1 LDLIEI
7 KKECKKIE
15 RNLIALEVER
25 DALLILL
32 EEQELKLLELETKK
46 DYNKKGQIFLRIK
59 AADTRLQALASI
71 EEIVT
76 AALQE
81 MYGED
86 YKFSLELKEVSS
98 KEGENTGLFT
108 ILPCVEKL
116 IDGKRVKRPLK
127 GSNGGGLIEIVSV
140 LLRFAFGTYNNYD
153 GIYVLDEA
161 FSAVSKDGIM
171 EQLLIFLH
179 RYIAELRLQVML
191 ISHSAE
197 SFSQI
202 SAQNYLVYKEDG
214 IAKVKLASRDDI
226 LEMQNFNVSEKR

>member
-1 LDLIEI
+1 MDLLEI
-7 KKECKKIE
+7 KKECNKIE
-15 RNLIALEVER
+15 RNLIALEIER
-25 DALLILL
+25 NALAALL

-46 DYNKKGQIFLRIK
+46 DHNKKGQIFLRMK
-59 AADTRLQALASI
+59 AADTRVQALASI

-76 AALQE
+76 AALKE

-86 YKFSLELKEVSS
+86 YVFSLELKEVSS

-116 IDGKRVKRPLK
+116 HVGKRSKRPIK
-127 GSNGGGLIEIVSV
+127 GSNGGGLMEIVSV

-153 GIYVLDEA
+153 SVYVLDEA

-171 EQLLIFLH
+171 GQLLIFLD
-179 RYIAELRLQVML
+179 RYIAELGLQVIL
-191 ISHSAE
+191 ITHSAE

-214 IAKVKLASRDDI
+214 IAKIKLASRDDI
-226 LEMQNFNVSEKR
+226 LEMQSLAISAKK

>member
-1 LDLIEI
+1 MDLLEI
-7 KKECKKIE
+7 KKECNKIE
-15 RNLIALEVER
+15 RNLIALEIER
-25 DALLILL
+25 DALLALL

-46 DYNKKGQIFLRIK
+46 DHNKKGQIFLRMK
-59 AADTRLQALASI
+59 AADTRVQALASI

-76 AALQE
+76 AALKE
-81 MYGED
+81 MYSED
-86 YKFSLELKEVSS
+86 YVFSLELKEVSS

-116 IDGKRVKRPLK
+116 HEGKRSKRPLK
-127 GSNGGGLIEIVSV
+127 GSNGGGLLEIVSV
-140 LLRFAFGTYNNYD
+140 LLRFAFGTFNNYG

-171 EQLLIFLH
+171 GQLLIFLD
-179 RYIAELRLQVML
+179 RYIAELGLQVML
-191 ISHSAE
+191 ITHSAE

-214 IAKVKLASRDDI
+214 IAKVKPATRDDI
-226 LEMQNFNVSEKR
+226 LEMQNLAISVKT

>member
-1 LDLIEI
+1 MDLSEI
-7 KKECKKIE
+7 KKECNKIE
-15 RNLIALEVER
+15 RNLIALEIER
-25 DALLILL
+25 DALAALL
-32 EEQELKLLELETKK
+32 AEQELKLLELETKK
-46 DYNKKGQIFLRIK
+46 DHNKKGQIFLRMK
-59 AADTRLQALASI
+59 AADTRVQALASI

-76 AALQE
+76 AALKE

-86 YKFSLELKEVSS
+86 YKFTLELKEISS

-116 IDGKRVKRPLK
+116 IKGKLTNRPIK
-127 GSNGGGLIEIVSV
+127 GSNGGGLMEIVSV
-140 LLRFAFGTYNNYD
+140 LLRFAFGTYNNYN

-171 EQLLIFLH
+171 GQLLIFLE
-179 RYIAELRLQVML
+179 RYIAELGLQVLL
-191 ISHSAE
+191 ITHSAE

-214 IAKVKLASRDDI
+214 IAKMKLASRDDI
-226 LEMQNFNVSEKR
+226 LEMQNLAISVKK

>member
-1 LDLIEI
+1 MEISDI
-7 KKECKKIE
+7 KKECNKIE
-15 RNLIALEVER
+15 RHLIALEAER
-25 DALLILL
+25 DTLSALL
-32 EEQELKLLELETKK
+32 EEQENKLLDLEIQKEH
-46 DYNKKGQIFLRIK
+46 NKKGQIFLRLK
-59 AADTRLQALASI
+59 AADTRIAALASI

-76 AALQE
+76 AALRE
-81 MYGED
+81 IYGED
-86 YKFSLELKEVSS
+86 YIFTMEMKEVSS

-153 GIYVLDEA
+153 SVYVLDEA

-171 EQLLIFLH
+171 GQLLIFLD
-179 RYIAELRLQVML
+179 RYIAELGLQVIL
-191 ISHSAE
+191 ITHSAE

>member
-1 LDLIEI
+1 LDLSEI
-7 KKECKKIE
+7 KKECNKIE
-15 RNLIALEVER
+15 RHLIALEIER
-25 DALLILL
+25 DALAALL

-46 DYNKKGQIFLRIK
+46 DHNKKGQIFLRMK
-59 AADTRLQALASI
+59 AADTRVQALASI

-76 AALQE
+76 AALKE

-86 YKFSLELKEVSS
+86 YKFTLELKEISS

-116 IDGKRVKRPLK
+116 IKGKLTNRPIK
-127 GSNGGGLIEIVSV
+127 GSNGGGLMEIVSV
-140 LLRFAFGTYNNYD
+140 LLRFAFGTYNNYN

-171 EQLLIFLH
+171 GQLLIFLE
-179 RYIAELRLQVML
+179 RYIAELGLQVLL
-191 ISHSAE
+191 ITHSAE

-214 IAKVKLASRDDI
+214 IAKMKLASRDDI
-226 LEMQNFNVSEKR
+226 LEMQSLAISAKK